1 MPAGPISDRREVSS
15 RAAERE
21 TLQLV
26 DYSNESEVA
35 ARSGGK
41 APHVNADVASGAG
54 DSPEQPAAEGFHDES
69 RLLLALREGD
79 ERAFET
85 LVDCLNGALRRLAR
99 LYVNT
104 AAEAEEVVQD
114 TWVGVI
120 RGLGTFEQRSSLQT
134 WVCSILINRAKTR
147 GRAEQRSIPFSSA
160 WEDRWGEPAVDPS
173 RFRPQDGR
181 WVAPPGDFHELPEA
195 RLLASETIQVVENAI
210 SALPAA
216 QREVMTLRDI
226 EHWTAIEV
234 CNALG
239 VSEGNQRVLL
249 HRARARVRTVLE
261 GYFADE
267 H

>member
-1 MPAGPISDRREVSS
+1 MVG
-15 RAAERE
+15 
-21 TLQLV
+21 
-26 DYSNESEVA
+26 YSEESEVA
-35 ARSGGK
+35 PRPGGG
-41 APHVNADVASGAG
+41 APQANATVASGAG
-54 DSPEQPAAEGFHDES
+54 HAAEQCGAERFGDES
-69 RLLLALREGD
+69 LLLLALREGD

-85 LVDCLNGALRRLAR
+85 LVDGLDSALRRLAR

-104 AAEAEEVVQD
+104 AAEAEEAVQD

-120 RGLGTFEQRSSLQT
+120 RGLESFEERSSLRT
-134 WVCSILINRAKTR
+134 WVFSILINRAKTR

-160 WEDRWGEPAVDPS
+160 WEDRSGEPAVDPS
-173 RFRPQDGR
+173 RFRPHDGR

-195 RLLASETIQVVENAI
+195 QLLAAETIELVENAI
-210 SALPAA
+210 SMLPAA
-216 QREVMTLRDI
+216 QREVITLRDI
-226 EHWTAIEV
+226 EHWTAAEV
-234 CNALG
+234 CDALA

>member
-1 MPAGPISDRREVSS
+1 MVG
-15 RAAERE
+15 
-21 TLQLV
+21 
-26 DYSNESEVA
+26 YSKESEVA
-35 ARSGGK
+35 PRPGGE
-41 APHVNADVASGAG
+41 APHANANVASGAG
-54 DSPEQPAAEGFHDES
+54 HAAKQCATEGFHDES

-85 LVDCLNGALRRLAR
+85 LVDCLDGALRRLAR

-120 RGLGTFEQRSSLQT
+120 RGLETFEERSSLRT
-134 WVCSILINRAKTR
+134 WVCSILINRARTR
-147 GRAEQRSIPFSSA
+147 GRTEQRSIPFSSA
-160 WEDRWGEPAVDPS
+160 WEDRTGEPAVDPS

-181 WVAPPGDFHELPEA
+181 WVARPGDFHELPEA
-195 RLLASETIQVVENAI
+195 RLLAAETIELVENAI
-210 SALPAA
+210 STLPAA
-216 QREVMTLRDI
+216 QREVITLRDV
-226 EHWTAIEV
+226 EHWTAAEV
-234 CNALG
+234 CDALG

-249 HRARARVRTVLE
+249 HRARARVRTVLG